1 MTNGKNRFQII
12 LILVCIFVCLWG
24 ILSCQD
30 KQDASGIKKSS
41 GDNIDFTL
49 KDLTGKSFT
58 LSGQQSKPVLLIF
71 SATWCPS
78 CRSEIPHFKQL
89 YSTYGRLGLIIVNID
104 IQESPE
110 KVSHFSSN
118 NALPYR
124 VLLDMDGSVATAY
137 NIRGIPSL
145 VLIGRDGKL
154 ISQDYVMMDSIL
166 ADLFHPG

>member
-1 MTNGKNRFQII
+1 M
-12 LILVCIFVCLWG
+12 
-24 ILSCQD
+24 
-30 KQDASGIKKSS
+30 
-41 GDNIDFTL
+41 DFTL
-49 KDLTGKSFT
+49 KDLTGQSFT
-58 LSGQQSKPVLLIF
+58 LSKQQGKPVLLIF

-89 YSTYGRLGLIIVNID
+89 YSTYSPLGLTMVNID
-104 IQESPE
+104 IQESME

-124 VLLDMDGSVATAY
+124 ILLDMDGSVSTAY

-145 VLIGRDGKL
+145 VLIGRDGNL
-154 ISQDYVMMDSIL
+154 ISREYVMMDSIL